1 MNIFYLD
8 PCPRQSALWHND
20 RHEVKMILESGQMLS
35 AVLHRHGI
43 EDDRLYKLTHKN
55 HPSTLWA
62 GDSFQHFW
70 WLQELFYWLNE
81 QRMARGKPSHKTY
94 DRLWKLVSSRPVW
107 DLFDVMGNSWT
118 PPPLCMPD
126 EFKTL
131 MHAEPT
137 GDAEASHCYR
147 NYYTAKC
154 NEWLSRDKPLKIEYT
169 GRDFP
174 YWLQL
179 ENDNETEKSSR

>member
-8 PCPRQSALWHND
+8 PCPQRSALWHND

-62 GDSFQHFW
+62 GDSFQHFE
-70 WLQELFYWLNE
+70 WLTELFFWLNK
-81 QRMARGKPSHKTY
+81 QRTARGKPSHKTF
-94 DRLWKLVSSRPVW
+94 DRLWKLVTTDVVW
-107 DLFDVMGNSWT
+107 DLVDAMDDTWT

-126 EFKTL
+126 EFKNADSPSL
-131 MHAEPT
+131 
-137 GDAEASHCYR
+137 CYR
-147 NYYTAKC
+147 HYYTAKC
-154 NEWLSRDKPLKIEYT
+154 NEWLSRDKPLKVEYT

-179 ENDNETEKSSR
+179 ENDNERL

>member
-8 PCPRQSALWHND
+8 PCPQRSALWHND

-62 GDSFQHFW
+62 GDSFQHFE
-70 WLQELFYWLNE
+70 WLTELFFWLNK
-81 QRMARGKPSHKTY
+81 QRTARGKPSHKTF
-94 DRLWKLVSSRPVW
+94 DRLWKLVTTDAVG
-107 DLFDVMGNSWT
+107 DLVDAMDDTWT

-126 EFKTL
+126 EFKTDVS
-131 MHAEPT
+131 P
-137 GDAEASHCYR
+137 SRCYR

-179 ENDNETEKSSR
+179 EKDNETKESGG